1 MSSCPSTATLALLG
15 TDSFREGTLGAIEA
29 HVEDCYH
36 CQDELDRLVR
46 NDAGSEWDAPTLP
59 DLDMAPTIPGF
70 VIECELGRGGMGVV
84 YQAFQPSLDRRV
96 ALKVVRS
103 GPGAGS
109 RDHARWLREARAFSC
124 VRHPNVVPLFEVNE
138 ANGWLYLVLELI
150 PGGTL
155 ERRLVTPYAPRDA
168 ARTLLAVAEAVV
180 AIHREG
186 LVHLD
191 LKPSN
196 ILLDGPPDA
205 PREQAVPRVADF
217 GIAWRWSDPESTLA
231 TASLAGPVGTPSYM
245 APEQV
250 RGDRSHIGPAA
261 DIYGLGALLYHLL
274 TGHRPFE
281 AAQVIETL
289 DQVRSQEPVPPRRLN
304 PAIPRDLETICLKCL
319 RKEPGQRYGSAS
331 SAADDLRR
339 FLDGRAI
346 SAHPASPLE
355 KTWRMCRRRP
365 TVAVLAAALVFT
377 MSAGFLGM
385 FVLWRHAES
394 QRRHAEF
401 QGTRAEEARTHSE
414 ADFRLAT
421 EVLGQL
427 VELSAGGH
435 STLPRVDSPDQMIHL
450 LQTTRWRLVDLATR
464 RPDQANDLPPA
475 HVAGKPALRRALR
488 AEPMGR
494 RAINAGRVVEGIGAS
509 AS

>member
-1 MSSCPSTATLALLG
+1 M
-15 TDSFREGTLGAIEA
+15 
-29 HVEDCYH
+29 
-36 CQDELDRLVR
+36 
-46 NDAGSEWDAPTLP
+46 
-59 DLDMAPTIPGF
+59 
-70 VIECELGRGGMGVV
+70 IECELGRGGMGVV

-138 ANGWLYLVLELI
+138 ANGWLYLVLELD
-150 PGGTL
+150 PGRHPGTAAGHA
-155 ERRLVTPYAPRDA
+155 RMPRA
-168 ARTLLAVAEAVV
+168 MRPGPCVAIAEAVV

-205 PREQAVPRVADF
+205 PRERAVPRVADF
-217 GIAWRWSDPESTLA
+217 GIAWRWSDPDATLA

-250 RGDRSHIGPAA
+250 MGDRSAIGPAA

-274 TGHRPFE
+274 TGRRPF
-281 AAQVIETL
+281 AAPTVDRDARPGPQPGARAAAPA
-289 DQVRSQEPVPPRRLN
+289 QPGHPPR
-304 PAIPRDLETICLKCL
+304 PRDDLPEM
-319 RKEPGQRYGSAS
+319 PAQGAGSALRIGQ
-331 SAADDLRR
+331 AVADDLRR
-339 FLDGRAI
+339 FLDGVAI
-346 SAHPASPLE
+346 AAHPASPLE
-355 KTWRMCRRRP
+355 KTWRWCRRRP
-365 TVAVLAAALVFT
+365 AVAALAAALVFT

-385 FVLWRHAES
+385 FLLWRHAES

-401 QGTRAEEARTHSE
+401 QRTRAEEAQTQSE
-414 ADFRLAT
+414 ADFQLAT

-427 VELSAGGH
+427 VELSAGAGP
-435 STLPRVDSPDQMIHL
+435 TCPGWTVP
-450 LQTTRWRLVDLATR
+450 TR
-464 RPDQANDLPPA
+464 
-475 HVAGKPALRRALR
+475 
-488 AEPMGR
+488 
-494 RAINAGRVVEGIGAS
+494 
-509 AS
+509 